1 MFAADAGFR
10 STLKEVI
17 VPAVMLSW
25 PVVIATAVLMV
36 AGTYLYASRRVSRT
50 NANLRSVATQIAQRG
65 VVCDPTSFTVCDR
78 RHVVVVTAAEVLV
91 VDLARAQLVQHLRH
105 TDIHGLR
112 VEEGGQHVAFSFLLN
127 GGAESRRILSR
138 SIVEFG
144 RLFQLIARQGKDLQ
158 FVPEKVA

>member
-1 MFAADAGFR
+1 MFAADAR
-10 STLKEVI
+10 SRCTLKEVI

-25 PVVIATAVLMV
+25 PVVIATAALMV
-36 AGTYLYASRRVSRT
+36 VGTYFVASRRVSRT
-50 NANLRSVATQIAQRG
+50 NAILKSVAAQIAQRG

-78 RHVVVVTAAEVLV
+78 RHIVIVTAADVLV
-91 VDLARAQLVQHLRH
+91 VDLARAQVVQHLRH
-105 TDIHGLR
+105 ADIHGLR

-144 RLFQLIARQGKDLQ
+144 RLFQQIARQGKDLQ
-158 FVPEKVA
+158 FVPEKAA